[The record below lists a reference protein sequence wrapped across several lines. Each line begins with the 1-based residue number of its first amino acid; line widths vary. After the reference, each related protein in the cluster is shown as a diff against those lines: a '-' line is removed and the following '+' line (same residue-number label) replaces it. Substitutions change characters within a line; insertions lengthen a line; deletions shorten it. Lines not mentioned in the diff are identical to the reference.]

1 MMSNG
6 LSVVVLNFTYNN
18 GGTMNSKDKTT
29 RNNTICC
36 PFCSKP
42 EYAENHDLIC
52 ENCNGEKLELLL
64 NTCAENDLLNNLSK
78 GRIDEIFIS
87 FFDVLETGDSSCI
100 NLSQLENGEVP
111 NPSKGSIKAL
121 ILQLLKL
128 EHMEKNL
135 AVKSIDKTNGVIEKR
150 IDDLKSNIDSLNH
163 SLEEK
168 RTKMDRN
175 LTRLIEDHQNAS
187 KDIETLIKE
196 YRYDKM
202 SHTQR
207 KTLDIQYNNYKLLVD
222 FVFRRSSVKKKSLSY
237 ISNLNGSR
245 GSSLLFYNQNIIRL
259 EHFLSYNGKLSQIN
273 EFLENLVR
281 LQCHLQEIF
290 KDVLNLPYINELSQY
305 LPDSKY
311 FDYLRER
318 EEIMMYGVHPSEME
332 DEAPNEPQKDFKF
345 ESDQIIKLGSTIKLP
360 LSSKTINNQLRRAS
374 MVKASDIPR
383 ESLQEDT
390 KADSSSPGTT
400 TGINKSAV
408 GKRMVLMPHKIL
420 YKPISKLNPKE
431 YLKFLSIIVKILVN
445 FRSFF
450 LFTSQCELNKS
461 NVEKSMTFKLYD
473 PNDMES
479 YNFEAI
485 LEKISDL
492 DSFFKCKHEQII
504 TSPSYQ
510 ILEGDD
516 SNGSSRTHSSVGT
529 ASHASV
535 PASISDASQ
544 DSNFFLVSGNSGSS
558 FHDSKSK
565 SDIAGSR
572 IRNKDYDIYGNIS
585 ETKDRNDVTNED
597 TEPFCFPQLELKLL
611 MQNTYKIMA
620 SGIQNSRNFSSKDKN
635 KSVNI
640 NTINMMAQSKVQLED
655 WDVVSR
661 MY

>member
-1 MMSNG
+1 
-6 LSVVVLNFTYNN
+6 
-18 GGTMNSKDKTT
+18 MNSKDKTT
-29 RNNTICC
+29 RNITVCC

-42 EYAENHDLIC
+42 EYAEHHDLIC
-52 ENCNGEKLELLL
+52 EKCNGEKLELLL
-64 NTCAENDLLNNLSK
+64 NSCAENDFLNNLSK
-78 GRIDEIFIS
+78 GRIDEIFSS
-87 FFDVLETGDSSCI
+87 FFNVLETGDSSLI
-100 NLSQLENGEVP
+100 NLSQLENEEVP
-111 NPSKGSIKAL
+111 DPSKGSIKAL
-121 ILQLLKL
+121 VLQLLKL
-128 EHMEKNL
+128 EHMEKSL

-150 IDDLKSNIDSLNH
+150 IDDLQSHIYLLNH

-175 LTRLIEDHQNAS
+175 LNRLTEDHQNAS
-187 KDIETLIKE
+187 KDIELLIKE
-196 YRYDKM
+196 YRFDKM
-202 SHTQR
+202 AHAQR

-222 FVFRRSSVKKKSLSY
+222 FVFRRSSVKKKSLLY

-245 GSSLLFYNQNIIRL
+245 GSSLLFYNQNIIKL
-259 EHFLSYNGKLSQIN
+259 EQFLSYNGKLSQIN

-318 EEIMMYGVHPSEME
+318 EEIMMYGAHPLEVE
-332 DEAPNEPQKDFKF
+332 DEPPNEPQKDFKF

-383 ESLQEDT
+383 ERLQEDT
-390 KADSSSPGTT
+390 KADSSSPGATI
-400 TGINKSAV
+400 GINKSAD

-431 YLKFLSIIVKILVN
+431 YLKFLLIIVKILVN

-450 LFTSQCELNKS
+450 LFTSQCESNKS
-461 NVEKSMTFKLYD
+461 NIEKSMTFKLYD
-473 PNDMES
+473 PDDMES

-485 LEKISDL
+485 LEKVSDL

-504 TSPSYQ
+504 SSPSYQ
-510 ILEGDD
+510 IPEADE
-516 SNGSSRTHSSVGT
+516 SNGSSRTHSLGGT

-535 PASISDASQ
+535 PASISESSQ
-544 DSNFFLVSGNSGSS
+544 DSNFFLVSGNLSSS
-558 FHDSKSK
+558 FHDVKFK
-565 SDIAGSR
+565 SDIAGSKIKNR
-572 IRNKDYDIYGNIS
+572 DHDIYGNIS

-620 SGIQNSRNFSSKDKN
+620 SGIQNSRNFSSRDKN